1 MNIHAMKRRIRA
13 GILAGL
19 MLFSTCAVLLT
30 PLATTHAASSYSTV
44 RVLLSTGSAK
54 SMEIEVEGQY
64 NLSARSNAGIKPGT
78 YTISV
83 ESGQLRMVGNGINE
97 LMGTSL
103 TLVRT
108 SSSGEKGIALNNAKY
123 GSCTYWGDLT
133 FQVNGSALQVINKVP
148 VEQYLY
154 GVVGYEMSNSFPIEA
169 LKSQTISAR
178 GYVLRAIKGNEPNY
192 EIGDTS
198 KHQVYH
204 GYPSGMSYV
213 KQAVNET
220 KGQVL
225 TYNGKLIETFYAA
238 SNGGQTEL
246 PGNQWGGGE
255 AKNAAYPYL
264 VQKDDPYD
272 LGNTASRV
280 EKVLVLQ
287 QIQGSS
293 QDVSGGLPYK
303 YKEGSPYE
311 ALQKAA
317 YDALLARGENVPSA
331 NHIRLLQ
338 CTNLAASSPVF
349 STGNSRLYNNAVATL
364 NVQYIN
370 NSGTTVT
377 PPSLQAT
384 ISISKSG
391 SSYFSSDLVMRNVEK
406 ASNGW
411 NIVARRYGHG
421 VGMSQRGAQWMAQK
435 YGKSHREILAFY
447 FEGSTLSNCD
457 TTIPAMPAQN
467 AIYGGGSTPTPT
479 PSERPSGTLVVKG
492 TRVNVRSAASTTST
506 KLGQVNTGD
515 TLPYYSTANKWHKV
529 QYNGQTGYIYEPYGT
544 VQTATP
550 TPTPTPSTSKVIV
563 VTGNNV
569 RLRKQPSTASS
580 SGIIT
585 IVNNGFTMPYVA
597 SSNGWHQG
605 TYNGQTAYVSAD
617 YSKVET
623 RTNPTPT
630 PTPKPTATPTPTK
643 PNDAC
648 IAFVKSLYA
657 NVMGREADSTGLDFW
672 ANELSNHRRSGS
684 QVVLEFI
691 ESDEFEKK
699 SASDKDFLTGIY
711 KAFMGREPDQEG
723 YAFWLD
729 LLEGGMSRK
738 YVLSVFCVTEEFQ
751 KICKDIG
758 ATYSG
763 IALTRPGDKYP
774 EIAKFV
780 IRFYRTCLNRKADEK
795 GLDYYVSELVSKK
808 MTAAKMAS
816 IFYTSEEFKA
826 MKLDDT
832 QYVTSMYATFM
843 DRKPDD
849 SGLAYWVK
857 RLHNGEARQKVMGA
871 FLGCE
876 EFTTICKKY
885 GIQKGSL

>member
-1 MNIHAMKRRIRA
+1 MNIHAMKRRVQA
-13 GILAGL
+13 GIMAGL
-19 MLFSTCAVLLT
+19 MLFSTCAALLT
-30 PLATTHAASSYSTV
+30 PSATTHAASSYSTV

-64 NLSARSNAGIKPGT
+64 NLTARSNAGIKPGT
-78 YTISV
+78 YTLSV

-108 SSSGEKGIALNNAKY
+108 SGSGEKGIVLNNAKY
-123 GSCTYWGDLT
+123 GNCTYWGDLT
-133 FQVNGSALQVINKVP
+133 FKVNGSALQVINKVP

-169 LKSQTISAR
+169 LKTQAISAR
-178 GYVLRAIKGNEPNY
+178 GYVLRAINGNEPNY

-198 KHQVYH
+198 RYQVYH
-204 GYPSGMSYV
+204 GYPSQMSYV

-225 TYNGKLIETFYAA
+225 TYNGKLIETFYSA

-255 AKNAAYPYL
+255 AKNEAYPYL
-264 VQKDDPYD
+264 AQKDDPYD
-272 LGNTASRV
+272 LENTASRV

-287 QIQGSS
+287 QIQGSGE
-293 QDVSGGLPYK
+293 DVSGGLPYE
-303 YKEGSPYE
+303 YKEKSPYE
-311 ALQKAA
+311 ALQQAA
-317 YDALLARGENVPSA
+317 YNALLARGEAVPSA

-338 CTNLAASSPVF
+338 CTNLVASSPMY
-349 STGNSRLYNNAVATL
+349 STGNSRLYKNAVATL

-370 NSGTTVT
+370 NNGATVT
-377 PPSLQAT
+377 PPAVQVT
-384 ISISKSG
+384 ISISKADT
-391 SSYFSSDLVMRNVEK
+391 SYFSSDLVMRNVEK

-411 NIVARRYGHG
+411 NLVARRYGHG

-435 YGKSHREILAFY
+435 YGKSHQEILAFY
-447 FEGSTLSNCD
+447 FTGSTLSNYD
-457 TTIPAMPAQN
+457 TSIPAMPAQN
-467 AIYGGGSTPTPT
+467 AIYDGGSTPP
-479 PSERPSGTLVVKG
+479 PAEQPSGTLAVKG
-492 TRVNVRSAASTTST
+492 TRVNVRAAASTAATS
-506 KLGQVNTGD
+506 LGKVNTGD
-515 TLPYYSTANKWHKV
+515 VLPYYNTANGWHKV
-529 QYNGQTGYIYEPYGT
+529 QYNGQVGYIYATYGT
-544 VQTATP
+544 VQTTTP
-550 TPTPTPSTSKVIV
+550 TPTPTPPPTPSASKVIV
-563 VTGNNV
+563 VTGTNV

-585 IVNNGFTMPYVA
+585 SVNRGFTMPYVA

-617 YSKVET
+617 YSTVET
-623 RTNPTPT
+623 KTNPTPT
-630 PTPKPTATPTPTK
+630 PTPTPVV
-643 PNDAC
+643 PNAAC
-648 IAFVKSLYA
+648 IAFVKSLYT
-657 NVMGREADSTGLDFW
+657 NVMGREADSTGLNFW

-691 ESDEFEKK
+691 ESEEFEKK

-711 KAFMGREPDQEG
+711 KAFMGREPDQAG
-723 YAFWLD
+723 YDFWLD
-729 LLEGGMSRK
+729 LLEGGMSRR

-751 KICKDIG
+751 KICKNIG

-763 IALTRPGDKYP
+763 IALTRPADRYP

-780 IRFYRTCLNRKADEK
+780 IRFYRTCLERKADEK
-795 GLDYYVSELVSKK
+795 GLDHYVSELVSKK
-808 MTAAKMAS
+808 MTAAKMAK
-816 IFYTSEEFKA
+816 IFYTSEEFEA

-832 QYVTSMYATFM
+832 QYVTSMYTTFM
-843 DRKPDD
+843 DRKPDE

-857 RLHNGEARQKVMGA
+857 RLADGDTHLEVLSSFIA
-871 FLGCE
+871 CD